1 MNDISKL
8 EPQLMWKYFH
18 EITQV
23 PRPSKKEEKIR
34 AYLVDFGNSLGLETL
49 VDEIGNVLIRKPASA
64 GMENKKM
71 VVLQSHMDMVCEKNS
86 DMDFNFDKDP
96 IQTKIDGEW
105 VTAVGTTLGA
115 DDGIGIAAAM
125 AVLVDDSIE
134 HGPIE
139 ALFTM
144 DEETGL
150 TGAFGLSDDFLKS
163 KILLNLDSEDEGEL
177 FIGCAGGRDTLIK
190 LPFKKEMTDK
200 GGKAYKISVGG
211 LHGGHSGD
219 DIHKGFANANKL
231 LTRLLY
237 AFNNVI
243 DFQLSVFD
251 GGNLRNAL
259 AREAFATIVVDANI
273 SEDDLQNLVRKFE
286 GVFKAEYHKTEPEL
300 FIKMSNESLPE
311 FVVSDKDKINLILSL
326 YSCPH
331 GVLAM
336 SQDIEN
342 FVETSTNL
350 ASVKFKEDH
359 ILITTSQRSS
369 VKSALDSACEMVGAN
384 FLTVDAVVN
393 HTDGY
398 PGWAPNPDSEI
409 VEITRKAYIDLFN
422 KEPKVLAI
430 HAGLECGLIGE
441 KYPEMDMISFG
452 PTIKGAHSPDERIKI
467 DTATMFWD
475 LMLEVLRRVPDEK
488 MV

>member
-1 MNDISKL
+1 MNDIAKL

-34 AYLVDFGNSLGLETL
+34 TYLVNFGNSLGLETI

-86 DMDFNFDKDP
+86 DVSFDFDKDP

-105 VTAVGTTLGA
+105 VTADGTTLGA

-125 AVLVDDSIE
+125 AVLADNSIE

-190 LPFKKEMTDK
+190 LPFEKETPDK
-200 GGKAYKISVGG
+200 GGNAYKISIGG

-219 DIHKGFANANKL
+219 DIHKGYANANKL
-231 LTRLLY
+231 LTRVLY
-237 AFNNVI
+237 ALNNLTE
-243 DFQLSVFD
+243 FQLSNFD

-259 AREAFATIVVDANI
+259 AREAFATIVVR
-273 SEDDLQNLVRKFE
+273 DDVNKETVMELIQKFE
-286 GVFKAEYHKTEPEL
+286 KTFKDEYHKTEPEL
-300 FIKMSNESLPE
+300 FIKLSNKAIPSY
-311 FVVSDKDKINLILSL
+311 VITDKDKTNLILSL

-369 VKSALDSACEMVGAN
+369 VKSALDSACEMIGAN
-384 FLTVDAVVN
+384 FKTIDAIVS

-409 VEITRKAYIDLFN
+409 VEITRKAYVDLFS

-475 LMLEVLRRVPDEK
+475 LMLEVLRKVPDEN
-488 MV
+488 